1 MITDTLPHDE
11 AIIQHFIE
19 DPEFADIYLDT
30 VIADGDA
37 EEISSVKALY
47 NEATRRKQSVSY
59 WDTLI
64 SHAEET
70 AQSGYKLEPTL
81 ELLNRAVAIIKKAVP
96 AMT

>member
-37 EEISSVKALY
+37 EEISSVKALH
-47 NEATRRKQSVSY
+47 NEATRRRQSTTY

-70 AQSGYKLEPTL
+70 AQSGYNLEPTL
-81 ELLNRAVAIIKKAVP
+81 ELLNRAVAIIKKAVL
-96 AMT
+96 ATA